1 MRFVLTAIILAGG
14 VMYLFLGASFLID
27 PTGAAGG
34 FGLSATG
41 NTGLATLRADMF
53 AFFGIAGLTMIIGA
67 WQRNGDV
74 LLVPAVLFMLALL
87 GRIVSAFA
95 DGPGDG
101 MWLAMAVETVSA
113 VILLIASRVL
123 PHPET

>member
-14 VMYLFLGASFLID
+14 VIYLFLGASFLID
-27 PTGAAGG
+27 PVGAAGG
-34 FGLSATG
+34 FGLSANG

-53 AFFGIAGLTMIIGA
+53 AFFGIAGLMMIIGA
-67 WQRNGDV
+67 WQRNGDA
-74 LLVPAVLFMLALL
+74 LLVLAVLFMLALL

-101 MWLAMAVETVSA
+101 MWLIMAVETLSA
-113 VILLIASRVL
+113 IVLLVASRVL

>member
-14 VMYLFLGASFLID
+14 VMYLFLAASFLID
-27 PTGAAGG
+27 PVGAAGG
-34 FGLSATG
+34 FGLSVSG

-53 AFFGIAGLTMIIGA
+53 AFFGIAGLTMIVGA

-87 GRIVSAFA
+87 GRIVSGFA
-95 DGPGDG
+95 DGAGDG

-113 VILLIASRVL
+113 IILLVASRVL